1 MSKTAD
7 FKKSIQGLNEQD
19 LQSRI
24 KEDELRLK
32 KLEFAHA
39 ISPLEN
45 PMSLRTVRKE
55 LARLKTE
62 LKKAKLVNKDDFPHD
77 VVRLNSMV
85 RIKAED
91 KDEIMEQMLV
101 TPDKADIKE
110 NRISV
115 MAPIGTA
122 LIGFRKGQ
130 RVKWQVP
137 AGKKTFTILEVI
149 NEQ

>member
-1 MSKTAD
+1 M
-7 FKKSIQGLNEQD
+7 
-19 LQSRI
+19 
-24 KEDELRLK
+24 K
-32 KLEFAHA
+32 KLNNQ
-39 ISPLEN
+39 LVLRKDDY
-45 PMSLRTVRKE
+45 SLLLSCLNGRFGKSAFDRRNAE
-55 LARLKTE
+55 SLKTE
-62 LKKAKLVNKDDFPHD
+62 IKNAKLVNKDEFPPD

-91 KDEIMEQMLV
+91 KDQVIELVLV
-101 TPDKADIKE
+101 TPDRADIKE

-137 AGKKTFTILEVI
+137 AGQRTFTILEVI
-149 NEQ
+149 NER